1 MVSPLRE
8 RLHEIIF
15 EADTRAGTVFDVGLM
30 IAILASVVAVLLESV
45 GQIAR
50 DYGSWLRAAEWI
62 FTALFTVEYGLRL
75 YCVRNPIRYAR
86 SFFGI
91 VDLMAVLPTYLSLL
105 VPGAQSLLVVRV
117 LRLLRVFRVLKLVHF
132 LSEASVLGRALR
144 ASLPKVTVFLGSV
157 LCTVVIIGT
166 AMHLIEGGRPGFGDI
181 PESMYWAVVT
191 LTTVGYG
198 DVVPLTTV
206 GRALA
211 SCLMILGYAIIA
223 VPTGIVS
230 AELVSLSPR
239 KVGTQACP
247 ECMAEGHDPDAVHC
261 KRCGAKL

>member
-15 EADTRAGTVFDVGLM
+15 EADTRMGTVFDVGLM
-30 IAILASVVAVLLESV
+30 IAILASVAAVLLESV
-45 GQIAR
+45 SQISQ
-50 DYGSWLRAAEWI
+50 DYGPWLVSAEWF
-62 FTALFTVEYGLRL
+62 FTVLFTIEYALRL
-75 YCVRNPIRYAR
+75 YCVRNPVRYAR

-105 VPGAQSLLVVRV
+105 IPGAQSLLVVRV
-117 LRLLRVFRVLKLVHF
+117 LRLLRVFRVLKLAHF
-132 LSEASVLGRALR
+132 LSEASVLRRALR
-144 ASLPKVTVFLGSV
+144 SSLPKITVFLGSV

-166 AMHLIEGGRPGFGDI
+166 AMHLIEGDLPGFEDI
-181 PESMYWAVVT
+181 PASMYWAVVT

-198 DVVPLTTV
+198 DVVPLTSL

-211 SCLMILGYAIIA
+211 ACLMILGYAIIA
-223 VPTGIVS
+223 VPTGILS
-230 AELVSLSPR
+230 AELVSHSPKR
-239 KVGTQACP
+239 VSTQACP
-247 ECMAEGHDPDAVHC
+247 ECMAEDHDQNAVHC

>member
-1 MVSPLRE
+1 
-8 RLHEIIF
+8 LHEIIF

-30 IAILASVVAVLLESV
+30 IAILASVAAVLLESV
-45 GQIAR
+45 DQIR
-50 DYGSWLRAAEWI
+50 EDYGPWLVSAEW
-62 FTALFTVEYGLRL
+62 FFTVLFSVEYALRL
-75 YCVRNPIRYAR
+75 YCVRNPVRYAR

-117 LRLLRVFRVLKLVHF
+117 LRLLRVFRVLKLAHF
-132 LSEASVLGRALR
+132 LSEASVLRRALR
-144 ASLPKVTVFLGSV
+144 SGLPKITVFLGTV

-166 AMHLIEGGRPGFGDI
+166 AMHLIEGDRPGFEDI
-181 PESMYWAVVT
+181 PASMYWAVVT

-198 DVVPLTTV
+198 DVVPLTSL

-211 SCLMILGYAIIA
+211 ACLMILGYAIIA
-223 VPTGIVS
+223 VPTGILS
-230 AELVSLSPR
+230 AELVWHAPKRVS
-239 KVGTQACP
+239 TQACP

-261 KRCGAKL
+261 QHCGAKL